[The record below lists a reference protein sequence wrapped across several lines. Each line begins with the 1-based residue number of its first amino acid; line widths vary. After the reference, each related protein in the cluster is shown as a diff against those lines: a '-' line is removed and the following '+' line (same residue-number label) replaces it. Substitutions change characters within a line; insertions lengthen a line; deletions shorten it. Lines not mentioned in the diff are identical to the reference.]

1 MRNLSQIFIMEVIL
15 HPQLQRLLSSET
27 ITLKLCD
34 GLIVDNT
41 AYTSFSMTKRYSN
54 SKKHCKST
62 IIY

>member
-15 HPQLQRLLSSET
+15 HPQLQHLLSAET

-34 GLIVDNT
+34 SLIVANT
-41 AYTSFSMTKRYSN
+41 AYTSFSMTNRSSN